1 VHMRESHNQGVADP
15 IPPVGPPSPCPEL
28 LTEEEA
34 IRYLRLDTIT
44 GLRNPKETL
53 ARYRANGM
61 LRGTQVSKRV
71 FYRRVELERFL
82 ERLTT
87 ENPR

>member
-1 VHMRESHNQGVADP
+1 MLSGAGLCAVRILPGDP
-15 IPPVGPPSPCPEL
+15 PTFCPEL

-34 IRYLRLDTIT
+34 IRYLRLDTVGIDHPADT
-44 GLRNPKETL
+44 LR
-53 ARYRANGM
+53 RYRERGL

-71 FYRRVELERFL
+71 FYRRVELDRML
-82 ERLTT
+82 DRLTE